1 MTAGSSDAP
10 PAATGGPA
18 AAGSAASVAI
28 PVAAAPSTGKVFG
41 LAWPIAMNAI
51 LLQSIAIID
60 TLLVAP
66 LGEASLAAM
75 GLATGIVGLLLG
87 TLFAFSNATQL
98 IAAQAEGAGSAAALS
113 DAWRAGLA
121 INVGLAVLG
130 TALVALGG
138 DALLARLAPTAE
150 VADAAFAYLRWFVL
164 VIAGVALCQHVTVML
179 YATGRSRLPFFVNLV
194 ELPVNAAASAALIHG
209 IGPVPPLGLKG
220 AAIGSAIAV
229 GLRAVLLFEAR
240 RRSRLAW
247 PVDDEPVLAA
257 TRAALPGH
265 VRHAVPIAGTFV
277 SATVSTNVC
286 VLAYAQLGVSQFA
299 ALTLIL
305 PWVKAGS
312 QLVSAWAQ
320 ATGILVG
327 QLLGRGGQASL
338 DAFVSSAWRAAM
350 WIATAVMVAYL
361 ALALS
366 FGRLYAN
373 LDGATID
380 ALHSLTPL
388 LLALPWMRTS
398 NTICGNVLRAGGQA
412 AWSLKVHAGTQWLFT
427 VPVTLL
433 FVLVLDLS
441 VAWVFAVLVADEF
454 VKAIPFHRGMASGRW
469 KRRLVVA

>member
-1 MTAGSSDAP
+1 
-10 PAATGGPA
+10 
-18 AAGSAASVAI
+18 
-28 PVAAAPSTGKVFG
+28 
-41 LAWPIAMNAI
+41 MNAV

-66 LGEASLAAM
+66 LGETSLAAM
-75 GLATGIVGLLLG
+75 GLAIGLAGLMLG

-98 IAAQAEGAGSAAALS
+98 IAAQAEGAGSKTALS
-113 DAWRAGLA
+113 NAWRAGLA
-121 INVGLAVLG
+121 INIVLAAGGVALVVLG
-130 TALVALGG
+130 GAPLVHW
-138 DALLARLAPTAE
+138 LAPTDA
-150 VADAAFAYLRWFVL
+150 VAVQALAYLRWFLPVF
-164 VIAGVALCQHVTVML
+164 AGVAVCQHVTVML
-179 YATGRSRLPFFVNLV
+179 YATGRSRLPFYANLV
-194 ELPVNAAASAALIHG
+194 ELPVNAAASAALVHG
-209 IGPVPPLGLKG
+209 IGPLPALGLIG

-229 GLRAVLLFEAR
+229 GLRAALLLAAR
-240 RRSRLAW
+240 RHLRLAY
-247 PVDDEPVLAA
+247 PVNGSAPLAA
-257 TRAALPGH
+257 TRAALPAH

-277 SATVSTNVC
+277 SATLATNVC
-286 VLAYAQLGVSQFA
+286 ILAYARLGVSQFA

-327 QLLGRGGQASL
+327 QLLGRGAESLL
-338 DAFVSSAWRAAM
+338 DAFVSRAWRIAM
-350 WIATAVMVAYL
+350 GIGTAVMVAYL
-361 ALALS
+361 ALSLS
-366 FGRLYAN
+366 FGYLYSN
-373 LDGATID
+373 LDAATVE
-380 ALHSLTPL
+380 ALASLAPL

-441 VAWVFAVLVADEF
+441 VAWVFAVTVADEF

-469 KRRLVVA
+469 KRRLVNG